1 MKLNNFYIF
10 IYKKISYFY
19 NFIFGRKISQK
30 INNLIFS
37 LALGAKGYKNYGSFD
52 QTGEKNFIKIISSSL
67 KLTLDIGAN
76 TGKYTQLILDETKS
90 NVISFEPLK
99 EAFKDLKNIEK
110 VYPERL
116 KAFNYAVGDK
126 NEYLDLNT
134 SNSKSEKASF
144 SKDTDKLTF
153 YEQENS
159 IKINTEV
166 ITLDSFFKNNPK
178 LIDEKELDFIKIDT
192 EGFELEVIIG
202 AKNLIEKKK
211 PKFIQLEFNWH
222 QLFKKQTMYEF
233 SKYLEDYYLYQLLP
247 FGKKLIRVDPIRPE
261 TNIFHLSNF
270 VYIRKDISSKFE

>member
-30 INNLIFS
+30 MNNIILS
-37 LALGAKGYKNYGSFD
+37 LALGAKGYKNYGNFD

-67 KLTLDIGAN
+67 NLTLDIGAN

-116 KAFNYAVGDK
+116 KVFNYAVGDK
-126 NEYLDLNT
+126 NEFLDLNT
-134 SNSKSEKASF
+134 SNNKSEKASF
-144 SKDTDKLTF
+144 SKHTDKLTF

-159 IKINTEV
+159 TKINTEV
-166 ITLDSFFKNNPK
+166 ITLDTFFKNNPK

-233 SKYLEDYYLYQLLP
+233 SKYLEDYDLYQLLP

>member
-30 INNLIFS
+30 INNIIFS

-52 QTGEKNFIKIISSSL
+52 QTGEKNFIKTISSSL

-233 SKYLEDYYLYQLLP
+233 SKYLEDYDLYQLLP

>member
-52 QTGEKNFIKIISSSL
+52 QTGEKNFIKTISSSL

-233 SKYLEDYYLYQLLP
+233 SKYLEDYDLYQLLP

>member
-233 SKYLEDYYLYQLLP
+233 SKYLEDYDLYQLLP

>member
-30 INNLIFS
+30 INNIIFS

-52 QTGEKNFIKIISSSL
+52 QTGEKNFIKIISGSL

-153 YEQENS
+153 YEQENN

-178 LIDEKELDFIKIDT
+178 LLDEKELDFIKIDT

-233 SKYLEDYYLYQLLP
+233 SKYLEDYDLYQLLP

-261 TNIFHLSNF
+261 TNIFHLSNY

>member
-30 INNLIFS
+30 INNIIFS

-52 QTGEKNFIKIISSSL
+52 QTGEKNFIKIISGSL

-153 YEQENS
+153 YDQENN

-178 LIDEKELDFIKIDT
+178 LLDEKELDFIKIDT

-233 SKYLEDYYLYQLLP
+233 SKYLEDYDLYQLLP

>member
-30 INNLIFS
+30 INNIIFS
-37 LALGAKGYKNYGSFD
+37 LALGAKGYKNYGNFD
-52 QTGEKNFIKIISSSL
+52 QTGEKNFIKIISGSL

-153 YEQENS
+153 YDQENN

-178 LIDEKELDFIKIDT
+178 LLDEKELDFIKIDT

-233 SKYLEDYYLYQLLP
+233 SKYLEDYDLYQLLP

>member
-52 QTGEKNFIKIISSSL
+52 QTGEKNFIKTISSSL

-116 KAFNYAVGDK
+116 KTFNYAVGDK

-233 SKYLEDYYLYQLLP
+233 SKYLEDYDLYQLLP

>member
-30 INNLIFS
+30 INNIIFS

-67 KLTLDIGAN
+67 NLTLDIGAN

-153 YEQENS
+153 YEQENN

-233 SKYLEDYYLYQLLP
+233 SKYLEDYDLYQLLP

>member
-30 INNLIFS
+30 INNIIFS

-52 QTGEKNFIKIISSSL
+52 QTGEKNFIKIISGSL

-153 YEQENS
+153 YEQENN

-178 LIDEKELDFIKIDT
+178 LLDEKELDFIKIDT

-233 SKYLEDYYLYQLLP
+233 SKYLEDYDLYQLLP

>member
-52 QTGEKNFIKIISSSL
+52 QTGEKNFIKTISSSL

>member
-233 SKYLEDYYLYQLLP
+233 SKYL
-247 FGKKLIRVDPIRPE
+247 
-261 TNIFHLSNF
+261 
-270 VYIRKDISSKFE
+270 

>member
-30 INNLIFS
+30 INNIIFS

-233 SKYLEDYYLYQLLP
+233 SKYLEDYDLYQLLP

>member
-30 INNLIFS
+30 INNIIFS

-52 QTGEKNFIKIISSSL
+52 QTGEKNFIKIISGSL

-116 KAFNYAVGDK
+116 KVFNYAVGDK
-126 NEYLDLNT
+126 NEFLDLNT
-134 SNSKSEKASF
+134 SNNKSEKATF
-144 SKDTDKLTF
+144 SKYTDKLTF

-159 IKINTEV
+159 TKINTEV
-166 ITLDSFFKNNPK
+166 ITLDTFFKNNPK
-178 LIDEKELDFIKIDT
+178 LIEEKELDFIKIDT

-202 AKNLIEKKK
+202 AKNLIKKKK

-222 QLFKKQTMYEF
+222 QLFKRQTMYEF
-233 SKYLEDYYLYQLLP
+233 SKFLEGYDLYQLLP

>member
-52 QTGEKNFIKIISSSL
+52 QTGEKNFIKTISSSL

-153 YEQENS
+153 YEQENN

-233 SKYLEDYYLYQLLP
+233 SKYLEDYDLYQLLP

>member
-30 INNLIFS
+30 INNIIFS

-52 QTGEKNFIKIISSSL
+52 QTGEKNFIKIISGSL

-153 YEQENS
+153 YEQENN

-178 LIDEKELDFIKIDT
+178 LLDEKELDFIKIDT

-233 SKYLEDYYLYQLLP
+233 SKYLENYDLYQLLP

>member
-52 QTGEKNFIKIISSSL
+52 QTGEKNFIKTISSSL

-116 KAFNYAVGDK
+116 KTFNYAVGDK

>member
-30 INNLIFS
+30 INNIIFS

-52 QTGEKNFIKIISSSL
+52 QTGEKNFIKTISSSL

-153 YEQENS
+153 YEQENN

-233 SKYLEDYYLYQLLP
+233 SKYLEDYDLYQLLP